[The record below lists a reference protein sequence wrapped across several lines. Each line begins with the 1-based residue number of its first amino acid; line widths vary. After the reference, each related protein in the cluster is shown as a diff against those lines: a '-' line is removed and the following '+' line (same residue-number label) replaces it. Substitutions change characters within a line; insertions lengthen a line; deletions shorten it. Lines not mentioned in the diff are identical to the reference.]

1 MLCYR
6 TQPRRCGKDV
16 SAVGVVSSPTLG
28 AMTSPA
34 LTTIHA
40 PGEQMGRSAARAL
53 IALLNGRLE
62 PADYHRLVACK
73 VIAGESLGP
82 APGAP

>member
-1 MLCYR
+1 
-6 TQPRRCGKDV
+6 
-16 SAVGVVSSPTLG
+16 
-28 AMTSPA
+28 MTSPA
-34 LTTIHA
+34 LTTTHA

-62 PADYHRLVACK
+62 PAGYHQLVTCK

-82 APGAP
+82 APGAPGAP

>member
-1 MLCYR
+1 M
-6 TQPRRCGKDV
+6 
-16 SAVGVVSSPTLG
+16 
-28 AMTSPA
+28 
-34 LTTIHA
+34 
-40 PGEQMGRSAARAL
+40 PGRGGGEGRSAARAL